1 MKKVLITFLFI
12 FYGTISHAQ
21 TAVQAP
27 ANQDYAMNTD
37 TLLLIAIWT
46 VIAVSILVLI
56 VAIYALKVV
65 RSVLLREKPGFM
77 PDSGE
82 AVGTAGDNI
91 WKKISKSLSKATPV
105 EEEYKV
111 MLEHNYDGIR
121 ELDNHLP
128 PWWMWLF
135 YISIGWA
142 AVYLLLFHV
151 FNLFPLSG
159 EEYINQ
165 LTRAQEEME
174 ARKVLTAESID
185 ETNVEFSAEPAII
198 DNGKS
203 IFIKLCVACHAP
215 DGGGGVGPNLT
226 DEYWIHGGNI
236 RDMFK
241 VIKYG
246 VPEKGMI
253 SWQTQLRPAEIRDV
267 SCFIE
272 TLKGTVPAKPKE
284 PQGDL
289 YTPEPSSAEDTAQ
302 QVMIHKEIDLQ
313 NKF

>member
-1 MKKVLITFLFI
+1 MMKKALIIFLSI
-12 FYGTISHAQ
+12 FSGTISHAQ
-21 TAVQAP
+21 TVVQVP
-27 ANQDYAMNTD
+27 AQENALSTD

-46 VIAVSILVLI
+46 VIVVSILVLI

-65 RSVLLREKPGFM
+65 RAVLLQEKSGY
-77 PDSGE
+77 STGTGE
-82 AVGTAGDNI
+82 AVGQAGDNI
-91 WKKISKSLSKATPV
+91 WEKLSKSLTKATPL
-105 EEEYKV
+105 EEEHKV

-128 PWWMWLF
+128 PWWKWLF

-142 AVYLLLFHV
+142 AIYLLLFHV

-185 ETNVEFSAEPAII
+185 ETNVEFSKDPSII

-203 IFIKLCVACHAP
+203 IFLRLCVACHAP

-226 DEYWIHGGNI
+226 DDYWIHGGSI
-236 RDMFK
+236 SDMFK

-253 SWQTQLRPAEIRDV
+253 SWQTQLRPAEMRDV
-267 SCFIE
+267 ACFIE
-272 TLKGTVPAKPKE
+272 TLKGTVPAKPRE

-289 YTPEPSSAEDTAQ
+289 YTPEPSPAEDTAQ
-302 QVMIHKEIDLQ
+302 HAMIYKIIDRQDKL
-313 NKF
+313 